1 MIGFLSKKLKFAS
14 ETNMSMKSQYPISKI
29 DTSSFRIIYDLYF
42 EPVCLFLNYY
52 TRDVAAIEDVVQD
65 VFVSLWENKEYLEIQ
80 YLKTY
85 LYNAAR
91 NRMLNYLRNKEKR
104 VVLLNKWIEEKEMA
118 ETSPD
123 CYDMEEFSAILK
135 KAVDQ
140 LPEKCRAI
148 FILNKERKFT
158 YQQIADHYHISVK
171 TVETQ
176 MSIALKRIRKQV
188 ASALE

>member
-1 MIGFLSKKLKFAS
+1 M
-14 ETNMSMKSQYPISKI
+14 NSQYTISKI
-29 DTSSFRIIYDLYF
+29 DSTSFRIIYDLYF
-42 EPVCLFLNYY
+42 EPVSVFLSYY

-91 NRMLNYLRNKEKR
+91 NRMLNYLRNREKR
-104 VVLLNKWIEEKEMA
+104 VVLLHNWMKEKEMA
-118 ETSPD
+118 EAIPD
-123 CYDMEEFSAILK
+123 CYDMEEFSVILK
-135 KAVDQ
+135 KAIDQ
-140 LPEKCRAI
+140 LPERCKAI
-148 FILNKERKFT
+148 FILSKEQKLT
-158 YQQIADHYHISVK
+158 YQQIADYYHISVK

-176 MSIALKRIRKQV
+176 ISIALKRIRKQV